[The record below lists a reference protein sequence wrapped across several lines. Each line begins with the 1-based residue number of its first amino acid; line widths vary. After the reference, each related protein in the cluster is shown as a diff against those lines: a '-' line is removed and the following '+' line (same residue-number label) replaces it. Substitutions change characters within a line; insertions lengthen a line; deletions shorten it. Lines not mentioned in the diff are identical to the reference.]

1 MAAPLTGRITAN
13 PHTLLHE
20 EVLAPQFEFELEHLL
35 PWYLAIEKVL
45 ALEYLRMGLIDAG
58 QAELIG
64 KALHGIT
71 AATVSADPE
80 RNMSDIAFALE
91 RHVDHHLPAP
101 VPAWHVDRSR
111 NDLQACAQ
119 VMFARHQLALTA
131 DALLALGRSAHR
143 LAGETTELLMPGYT
157 HAQAAQVITP
167 GYYFAA
173 VGEEVLLAARRLL
186 TAHDEIDLCPLG
198 AGAMAGQE
206 LAWDRDRAARLLGFA
221 GPRPH
226 ALVAVASRDW
236 ALRITG
242 ELALFGVVLSRFTTD
257 LISWGSSEYGFIDLP
272 DAYAG
277 ISSAMPQ
284 KKNFPLLERI
294 RGKTAHLAAFHVDT
308 LTGQRNTPYSNS
320 VEVSKEAGANVLTAF
335 RTARSAF
342 TLATAV
348 LDNLEFR
355 ADRMREACERE
366 YLGGFTLA
374 NLLTLDEGVPWRTAQ
389 VVAGGY
395 VLAAAEQG
403 ASPRDVRP
411 DLLRQVAKD
420 HGFEIA
426 EPQRLLATA
435 FDTDASIR
443 RKVSAGSTRPEEVR
457 TMLAD
462 QSDRYDGIQAAWDA
476 RRRRI
481 REAGAESDRLL
492 GLTSG

>member
-1 MAAPLTGRITAN
+1 MAAPLTGRITTG
-13 PHTLLHE
+13 PHELLHD

-45 ALEYLRMGLIDAG
+45 ALEYRRLGLIDAG

-71 AATVSADPE
+71 ATAITADPE
-80 RNMSDIAFALE
+80 HNMSDIAFALE
-91 RHVDHHLPAP
+91 RYVDHRLPAP

-119 VMFARHQLALTA
+119 VMFARHQLSLTA
-131 DALLALGRSAHR
+131 DALLAFGRSAHR
-143 LAGETTELLMPGYT
+143 LAGRTAELLMPGYT

-167 GYYFAA
+167 GYYLAA
-173 VGEEVLLAARRLL
+173 VGEEVLQAARRLL
-186 TAHDEIDLCPLG
+186 TAYDEIDLCPLG

-206 LAWDRDRAARLLGFA
+206 LPWDRDRSARLLGFA

-242 ELALFGVVLSRFTTD
+242 ELSQFGVVLSRFTTD

-294 RGKTAHLAAFHVDT
+294 RGKTAHLTAFHLDV
-308 LTGQRNTPYSNS
+308 LTGQRNTAYSNS
-320 VEVSKEAGANVLTAF
+320 VEVSKEAGTHVLTAF
-335 RTARSAF
+335 RTARSALA
-342 TLATAV
+342 LATAV

-374 NLLTLDEGVPWRTAQ
+374 NLLTLDEGIPWRMAQ

-395 VLAAAEQG
+395 VLAAIEQG
-403 ASPRDVRP
+403 AAPQDVRP
-411 DLLRQVAKD
+411 QLLRRVAKE
-420 HGFEIA
+420 HGFEVA

-435 FDTDASIR
+435 FDAEAGLR
-443 RKVSAGSTRPEEVR
+443 RKVSAGSTQPAQVR
-457 TMLAD
+457 AVLTA
-462 QSDRYDGIQAAWDA
+462 QCGRYDGFEAAWRTRSD
-476 RRRRI
+476 RV
-481 REAGAESDRLL
+481 REAVAESDRLL
-492 GLTSG
+492 GITSA